1 MPDLSELLA
10 ATDIKVTGRRVK
22 VSFLN
27 GRSHRVSVTEK
38 ADSWELRGVVL
49 SAETVAEKYGEEGT
63 GRLDLTLR
71 AWQRNGT
78 ARLCGFRLDSNGALV
93 GEATVP
99 KIGLTAEELTE
110 MVRAVARACDL
121 LEAHLTGE
129 DSE

>member
-10 ATDIKVTGRRVK
+10 ATDMKVTGRRVK
-22 VSFLN
+22 VSFTN
-27 GRSHRVSVTEK
+27 GRSHRVSVSEK
-38 ADSWELRGVVL
+38 PDSWELCGVVL
-49 SAETVAEKYGEEGT
+49 SVDTVSEQYGDDGFN
-63 GRLDLTLR
+63 RLGLALR

-99 KIGLTAEELTE
+99 KIGLSAEELTE

-121 LEAHLTGE
+121 FEAHLTGE
-129 DSE
+129 DEE

>member
-1 MPDLSELLA
+1 MPDLSDLLA
-10 ATDIKVTGRRVK
+10 ATDMKVTGRKVK
-22 VSFLN
+22 VSFPN
-27 GRSHRVSVTEK
+27 NRSHRVSVSEK
-38 ADSWELRGVVL
+38 NDSWELRGVVL
-49 SAETVAEKYGEEGT
+49 SPDMVSEKYGDEGA
-63 GRLDLTLR
+63 GRLDLALR

-78 ARLCGFRLDSNGALV
+78 ARLCGFRLDSDGALV

-129 DSE
+129 DEE